1 MKLRV
6 QETTGSEDYI
16 RSQENTSAVSGT
28 LERLEEVRA
37 EIEQAAAK
45 SGRNVQEIELI
56 AVSKAHNAE
65 KIHEVIAGGQLL
77 FGESKVQEARAKIP
91 LLPSHLRWHFIGH
104 LQKNKIRHALPL
116 FELIHSVDSV
126 DLANQ
131 VERIGKEDGL
141 FPRVLLQVNVAGEG
155 SKFGFKPEA
164 LIENMEQLLELQ
176 RLSIEGLMT
185 IAPLATDAE
194 KSRPHFARLQLLRSE
209 LEQRFHLK
217 LPHLSMG
224 MSDDFVVAIE
234 EGATLVRIGT
244 RIFGP
249 R

>member
-1 MKLRV
+1 M
-6 QETTGSEDYI
+6 
-16 RSQENTSAVSGT
+16 SGIP
-28 LERLEEVRA
+28 ERLEEVRA
-37 EIEQAAAK
+37 EIEQAATK
-45 SGRNVQEIELI
+45 SRRNVQEVELI
-56 AVSKAHNAE
+56 AVSKAHDAE
-65 KIHEVIAGGQLL
+65 KIREAIAGGQLL
-77 FGESKVQEARAKIP
+77 FGESKVQEGRAKIP

-104 LQKNKIRHALPL
+104 LQKNKIRHTLPL
-116 FELIHSVDSV
+116 FELIHSIDSV

-164 LIENMEQLLELQ
+164 LMENMEHLLELE

-185 IAPLATDAE
+185 IPPPTADAE
-194 KSRPHFARLQLLRSE
+194 KSRPHFARLRTLRSE
-209 LEQRFHLK
+209 LEQRFHFK

-224 MSDDFVVAIE
+224 MSDDFAVAVE

-249 R
+249 RQKRYHP

>member
-1 MKLRV
+1 
-6 QETTGSEDYI
+6 
-16 RSQENTSAVSGT
+16 
-28 LERLEEVRA
+28 
-37 EIEQAAAK
+37 
-45 SGRNVQEIELI
+45 
-56 AVSKAHNAE
+56 
-65 KIHEVIAGGQLL
+65 
-77 FGESKVQEARAKIP
+77 
-91 LLPSHLRWHFIGH
+91 
-104 LQKNKIRHALPL
+104 
-116 FELIHSVDSV
+116 LIHSVDSV

>member
-1 MKLRV
+1 M
-6 QETTGSEDYI
+6 
-16 RSQENTSAVSGT
+16 SGIP
-28 LERLEEVRA
+28 ERLEEVRA

-65 KIHEVIAGGQLL
+65 KIHEAIAGGQLL

-104 LQKNKIRHALPL
+104 LQKNKIRHTLPL
-116 FELIHSVDSV
+116 FELIHSIDSV

-164 LIENMEQLLELQ
+164 LMENMEHLLELE

-185 IAPLATDAE
+185 IPPPTADAE
-194 KSRPHFARLQLLRSE
+194 KSRPHFAHLRSLRIE

-224 MSDDFVVAIE
+224 MSDDFAVAVE

-249 R
+249 RLKRYHP

>member
-1 MKLRV
+1 
-6 QETTGSEDYI
+6 
-16 RSQENTSAVSGT
+16 VSGT
-28 LERLEEVRA
+28 PERLEEIRA
-37 EIEQAAAK
+37 EIERAAAK
-45 SGRNVQEIELI
+45 SGRTVEEIELI

-65 KIHEVIAGGQLL
+65 KIREAITGGQLL

-104 LQKNKIRHALPL
+104 LQKNKVRHALPL
-116 FELIHSVDSV
+116 FELIHSIDSV
-126 DLANQ
+126 DLAKQ

-155 SKFGFKPEA
+155 SKFGFEPEA
-164 LIENMEQLLELQ
+164 LMATMEQLLELH

-209 LEQRFHLK
+209 LEQRFNLK

-224 MSDDFVVAIE
+224 MSDDFAVAIE

-249 R
+249 RYKQYRP